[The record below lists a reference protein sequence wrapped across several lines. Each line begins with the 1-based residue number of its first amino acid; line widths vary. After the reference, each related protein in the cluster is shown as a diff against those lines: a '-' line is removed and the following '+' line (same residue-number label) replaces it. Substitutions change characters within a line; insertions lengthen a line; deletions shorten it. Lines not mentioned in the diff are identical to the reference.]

1 MDTQGFW
8 EFLYFPVKMDS
19 NYFDYQLDYLD
30 FIFPI
35 VFLQTV
41 LSALVM
47 GFIFYNVLG
56 NITIRLGSIV
66 WWFIFMFLTAIMGF
80 YFGFSKVSEVIYID
94 VDMGSDGL
102 IFAVTNMVWAM
113 ILFFLG
119 SLIFKF
125 NKISTYSNHLPFV
138 TPW

>member
-1 MDTQGFW
+1 
-8 EFLYFPVKMDS
+8 MDS
-19 NYFDYQLDYLD
+19 NYFDYQLDYLE

-47 GFIFYNVLG
+47 GFLFYNVLG
-56 NITIRLGSIV
+56 NITIRLGNLV
-66 WWFIFMFLTAIMGF
+66 WWFIFMFLTAILGF
-80 YFGFSKVSEVIYID
+80 YFGFSKVSEVIYVD
-94 VDMGSDGL
+94 VEMGSDGL

-113 ILFFLG
+113 ILFFAG

-125 NKISTYSNHLPFV
+125 SKISTYANHLPFV